1 MIFAA
6 AVLTVAAVLMVRP
19 SGRWVVRWRLRLVN
33 SGPPGARKRPG
44 RWLSVALIVGACSAL
59 VAFDG
64 SFPHL
69 LAGFT
74 AIGVFWVWLKLRR
87 NARESA
93 ARQARARQVA
103 EIVDSLAAELGAGI
117 LAVQALQHLAVD
129 LAMLDGAAAAS
140 RMGGD
145 VPGALRAAAR
155 QPGAE
160 GLDELAAA
168 WEVSERSGAPM
179 ARVLDRLGDGI
190 RDERETQREITAGLG
205 PARATARL
213 MAVLPL
219 FGLGM
224 GVSMGARPVHIL
236 LDTVVGSL
244 CLLVGATLACAGV
257 WWVDHIAAHAERA

>member
-1 MIFAA
+1 MNFAA
-6 AVLTVAAVLMVRP
+6 AALTIAALLILRP
-19 SGRWVVRWRLRLVN
+19 
-33 SGPPGARKRPG
+33 PG
-44 RWLSVALIVGACSAL
+44 RWLIRGRLSLADADLRATMTRPRRWLPMALLIGVSVAVVVG
-59 VAFDG
+59 G
-64 SFPHL
+64 SFPRL
-69 LAGFT
+69 MAVLT
-74 AIGVFWVWLKLRR
+74 ASGVLWVGLQLRCK
-87 NARESA
+87 ARDGL
-93 ARQARARQVA
+93 ARQACGRQVA

-117 LAVQALQHLAVD
+117 LAEQALKHLAAD
-129 LAMLDGAAAAS
+129 MPMLEGAAAAS

-145 VPGALRAAAR
+145 VAGALRAAAQ

-190 RDERETQREITAGLG
+190 RDERETQREISAGLG
-205 PARATARL
+205 PAKATARL

-244 CLLVGATLACAGV
+244 CLALGAALACAGV
-257 WWVDHIAAHAERA
+257 WWVDQIAARAERA

>member
-1 MIFAA
+1 MNYAA
-6 AVLTVAAVLMVRP
+6 AALTVAALLTLRP
-19 SGRWVVRWRLRLVN
+19 PGRWLVRWRLGSAGTDAR
-33 SGPPGARKRPG
+33 GAMTWLR
-44 RWLSVALIVGACSAL
+44 RWLPMALIVGASSA
-59 VAFDG
+59 VVVIDATFA
-64 SFPHL
+64 HL

-74 AIGVFWVWLKLRR
+74 GVGVFWVWLRLRR
-87 NARESA
+87 NAADRT
-93 ARQARARQVA
+93 ARQLRGRQVA

-117 LAVQALQHLAVD
+117 LAAQALQHLAVD
-129 LAMLDGAAAAS
+129 MPMLDGAAAAC

-145 VPGALRAAAR
+145 VAGVLRAAALK
-155 QPGAE
+155 PGAE
-160 GLDELAAA
+160 NLDELAAA

-190 RDERETQREITAGLG
+190 RDERETQREISAGLG
-205 PARATARL
+205 PAKATARL

-244 CLLVGATLACAGV
+244 CLAAGAALACAGV
-257 WWVDHIAAHAERA
+257 WWVDQIAARAERA

>member
-1 MIFAA
+1 MNFAA
-6 AVLTVAAVLMVRP
+6 AALTVGALLIMRP
-19 SGRWVVRWRLRLVN
+19 PGRWLVRWRLGSAGSDARGAMARL
-33 SGPPGARKRPG
+33 R
-44 RWLSVALIVGACSAL
+44 RWLPVAFIVGAFA
-59 VAFDG
+59 VVVVIGG

-74 AIGVFWVWLKLRR
+74 VVGVFWVWLRLRR
-87 NARESA
+87 NNVAGT
-93 ARQARARQVA
+93 ARQLRGRQVA

-117 LAVQALQHLAVD
+117 LAGQALEHLAVD
-129 LAMLDGAAAAS
+129 MPMLDGAAAAC

-145 VPGALRAAAR
+145 VAGALRAAAL

-160 GLDELAAA
+160 NLDELAAA

-190 RDERETQREITAGLG
+190 RDERETQREISAGLG
-205 PARATARL
+205 PAKATARL
-213 MAVLPL
+213 LAVLPL

-244 CLLVGATLACAGV
+244 CLLAGAALACAGV
-257 WWVDHIAAHAERA
+257 WWVDQIAARAERA

>member
-1 MIFAA
+1 MRVAA
-6 AVLTVAAVLMVRP
+6 AALTVAAILLARP
-19 SGRWVVRWRLRLVN
+19 PGRWLVRWRLGSGRARPGGLARLV
-33 SGPPGARKRPG
+33 S
-44 RWLSVALIVGACSAL
+44 RWLPLALLVTAGVTVIVVG
-59 VAFDG
+59 G

-69 LAGFT
+69 LAGLT
-74 AIGVFWVWLKLRR
+74 AVGVLWMWMRLRR
-87 NARESA
+87 NARDNAVRRSR
-93 ARQARARQVA
+93 RQQIA

-117 LAVQALQHLAVD
+117 LASQALQHLAGD
-129 LAMLDGAAAAS
+129 MTMLDGAATAS

-145 VPGALRAAAR
+145 VARALRAAAR

-160 GLDELAAA
+160 GLEELAAA

-190 RDERETQREITAGLG
+190 RDEREAQREILAGLG

-224 GVSMGARPVHIL
+224 GMSMGSRPLHVL

-244 CLLVGATLACAGV
+244 CLASGAALACAGV
-257 WWVDHIAAHAERA
+257 WWVDQIAARAERA

>member
-1 MIFAA
+1 MNFAA
-6 AVLTVAAVLMVRP
+6 AALTIAALLILRP
-19 SGRWVVRWRLRLVN
+19 
-33 SGPPGARKRPG
+33 PG
-44 RWLSVALIVGACSAL
+44 RWLIRGRLSLADADLRATMTRPRRWLPMALLIGVSAAVVVVG
-59 VAFDG
+59 V
-64 SFPHL
+64 SFPRL
-69 LAGFT
+69 MAVLT
-74 AIGVFWVWLKLRR
+74 ASGVLWVGLQLRCK
-87 NARESA
+87 ARGGL
-93 ARQARARQVA
+93 ARQACGRQVA

-117 LAVQALQHLAVD
+117 LADQALKHLAAD
-129 LAMLDGAAAAS
+129 MPMLEGAAAAS

-145 VPGALRAAAR
+145 VAGALRAAAQ

-205 PARATARL
+205 PAKATARL

-244 CLLVGATLACAGV
+244 CLALGAALACAGV
-257 WWVDHIAAHAERA
+257 WWVDQIAARAERA

>member
-1 MIFAA
+1 MRIAA
-6 AVLTVAAVLMVRP
+6 ALFTVAALLLARP
-19 SGRWVVRWRLRLVN
+19 PSHWLVRWRLDDAEPRSLKTRL
-33 SGPPGARKRPG
+33 R
-44 RWLSVALIVGACSAL
+44 RWLPVALMVGACT
-59 VAFDG
+59 VAFVFGG
-64 SFPHL
+64 SPPHL

-74 AIGVFWVWLKLRR
+74 GVGVFWVWLRLRR
-87 NARESA
+87 SARDA
-93 ARQARARQVA
+93 KARRQRSLQTA

-117 LAVQALQHLAVD
+117 IAGQALQNLSVD
-129 LAMLDGAAAAS
+129 MAMLGGAATAS

-145 VPGALRAAAR
+145 VPEALRTASR

-160 GLDELAAA
+160 ALEELAAA

-190 RDERETQREITAGLG
+190 RDERDAQREILAGLG

-224 GVSMGARPVHIL
+224 GISMGAKPVHIL
-236 LDTVVGSL
+236 LDTMVGSL
-244 CLLVGATLACAGV
+244 CLAAGSALACAGV
-257 WWVDHIAAHAERA
+257 WWVDQIAARAERA